1 MIMVM
6 KTQVSKSKFK
16 ARALE
21 YFREV
26 ERTGRELVI
35 THRGKPV
42 VKVVPYRA
50 EPGRTLLSLRD
61 TVVRYEA
68 PTEPVAEDDWEAGR

>member
-6 KTQVSKSKFK
+6 KRTVSKSAFK
-16 ARALE
+16 ARVLE
-21 YFREV
+21 YCRQV

-35 THRGKPV
+35 TDRGKPV

-50 EPGRTLLSLRD
+50 EPAQGLVALRES
-61 TVVRYEA
+61 VVRYDA
-68 PTEPVAEDDWEAGR
+68 PMDPVGEEEWEAGR